1 MQSGVLLFKLI
12 YIFYQYVCDV
22 MCLLVLK
29 LPERWKIKDYDKILL
44 WIKYAKDWWVASLV
58 YRTWQKQNNYKKNT

>member
-12 YIFYQYVCDV
+12 YIFYQYVCDE

-29 LPERWKIKDYDKILL
+29 LPER
-44 WIKYAKDWWVASLV
+44 
-58 YRTWQKQNNYKKNT
+58 